1 MKKRTIIIAEAGVNH
16 NGNIKLAEKLID
28 AAVTSGA
35 DYVKFQTFKAD
46 KLVNKFAS
54 KADYQISNTEKKNE
68 TQYEMLKKLE
78 LSIDDHY
85 YLFDYCKLKKIKFL
99 STAFDLE
106 GLEFLNKLGVDLY
119 KIPSGEITNLPY
131 LKKVTT
137 FNKPIIL
144 STGMASITEI
154 KKALDILRPNNSLKK
169 NITILH
175 CNTAYPTPMKDVNLM
190 AMNHL
195 KMEFKDINIGY
206 SDHTEGIEVAVAS
219 AALGATVVEKH
230 FTINK
235 NLIGPDHKSSLE
247 PNELKIMIDSIRN
260 VDLAI
265 SGNGKK
271 QVTQSERNN
280 IIHSRKSIHLNKN
293 LNKGENKRIRF
304 NYA

>member
-1 MKKRTIIIAEAGVNH
+1 
-16 NGNIKLAEKLID
+16 
-28 AAVTSGA
+28 
-35 DYVKFQTFKAD
+35 
-46 KLVNKFAS
+46 
-54 KADYQISNTEKKNE
+54 
-68 TQYEMLKKLE
+68 
-78 LSIDDHY
+78 
-85 YLFDYCKLKKIKFL
+85 
-99 STAFDLE
+99 
-106 GLEFLNKLGVDLY
+106 
-119 KIPSGEITNLPY
+119 
-131 LKKVTT
+131 
-137 FNKPIIL
+137 
-144 STGMASITEI
+144 MASITEI

-247 PNELKIMIDSIRN
+247 PNDLKIMIDSLRN

-293 LNKGENKRIRF
+293 LNKGEKIKESDLTMLRPGDGVSPMDVHKVIGKKLINEKLAF
-304 NYA
+304 KN

>member
-54 KADYQISNTEKKNE
+54 KADYQISNTEKNE

-175 CNTAYPTPMKDVNLM
+175 GNMLINTNERCKFN
-190 AMNHL
+190 
-195 KMEFKDINIGY
+195 GY
-206 SDHTEGIEVAVAS
+206 ESSKNGI
-219 AALGATVVEKH
+219 
-230 FTINK
+230 
-235 NLIGPDHKSSLE
+235 
-247 PNELKIMIDSIRN
+247 
-260 VDLAI
+260 
-265 SGNGKK
+265 
-271 QVTQSERNN
+271 
-280 IIHSRKSIHLNKN
+280 
-293 LNKGENKRIRF
+293 
-304 NYA
+304 